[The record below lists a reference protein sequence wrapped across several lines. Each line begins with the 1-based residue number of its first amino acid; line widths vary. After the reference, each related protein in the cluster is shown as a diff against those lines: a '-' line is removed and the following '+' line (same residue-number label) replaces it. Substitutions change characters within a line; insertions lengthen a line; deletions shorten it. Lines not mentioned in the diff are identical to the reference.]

1 MEKTRMNKTDKMLFR
16 QALTEA
22 FVRKYERELNEC
34 QETAVCSEA
43 HTRRMNEIISQS
55 AQRERRRDRRKWIV
69 ALLVAAALLLTACS
83 VYAYQDEIRSFIEK
97 VYEDYIK
104 VTYDDES
111 ENQEMKIISEYYTLG
126 YVPDGYTLTK
136 EIRLQSSMK
145 CIWKNAE
152 DQYLIFEQRVI
163 DGTDYGLDGE
173 VGETNVIVC
182 GEYSVYCRSGNVYT
196 YIWND
201 GNYSFMI
208 TTPDALS
215 DDMLIR
221 LVESI
226 EIAE

>member
-16 QALTEA
+16 QALIEA

-55 AQRERRRDRRKWIV
+55 AQRERRKDHRKWIV

-111 ENQEMKIISEYYTLG
+111 ENKIAL
-126 YVPDGYTLTK
+126 DD
-136 EIRLQSSMK
+136 IRAIIVATHQV
-145 CIWKNAE
+145 N
-152 DQYLIFEQRVI
+152 F
-163 DGTDYGLDGE
+163 
-173 VGETNVIVC
+173 TNHC
-182 GEYSVYCRSGNVYT
+182 FAKLLENPC
-196 YIWND
+196 
-201 GNYSFMI
+201 
-208 TTPDALS
+208 
-215 DDMLIR
+215 
-221 LVESI
+221 
-226 EIAE
+226 

>member
-43 HTRRMNEIISQS
+43 HTRRMNEIINQS
-55 AQRERRRDRRKWIV
+55 AQRERRKDRRKWIV

-104 VTYDDES
+104 VTYDDGDED
-111 ENQEMKIISEYYTLG
+111 ENAKKISEYYTLG
-126 YVPDGYTLTK
+126 YVPDGYALTK
-136 EIRLQSSMK
+136 EIRLQASMK
-145 CIWKNAE
+145 RIWKNAE
-152 DQYLIFEQRVI
+152 GQYLTFEQCVI
-163 DGTDYGLDGE
+163 DGMNYGLDGE
-173 VGETNVIVC
+173 NGETTLIMC
-182 GEYSVYCRSGNVYT
+182 GEYSVYCRSGVAYT

-201 GNYSFMI
+201 GKYSFMI
-208 TTPDALS
+208 TTPEALS
-215 DDMLIR
+215 DDMLMR

-226 EIAE
+226 ETVK

>member
-34 QETAVCSEA
+34 KETAVCSEA
-43 HTRRMNEIISQS
+43 HTRRMNEIINQS

-136 EIRLQSSMK
+136 EIRIPASMNLE
-145 CIWKNAE
+145 WENAE
-152 DQYLIFEQRVI
+152 GQYLAFEQRVL
-163 DGTDYGLDGE
+163 DGTNYGLDGE

-182 GEYSVYCRSGNVYT
+182 GEYSVYCRSGNVHT

-208 TTPDALS
+208 TTPYALS
-215 DDMLIR
+215 DDRLIR

>member
-1 MEKTRMNKTDKMLFR
+1 MLFR

-43 HTRRMNEIISQS
+43 HTRRMNEIINQS

-136 EIRLQSSMK
+136 EIRIPASMNLE
-145 CIWKNAE
+145 WENAE
-152 DQYLIFEQRVI
+152 GQYLAFEQRVL
-163 DGTDYGLDGE
+163 DGTNYGLDGE

-182 GEYSVYCRSGNVYT
+182 GEYSVYCRSGNVHT

-208 TTPDALS
+208 TTPYALS